1 MAVVRSVLR
10 SALSS
15 VRSSCSSRLPAA
27 TGGRSGGAELFL
39 CREIAVS
46 NRRFHVVGGQRGGFP
61 AGRVPFDCTSPF
73 VMSIGSKRLFSEDVA
88 HMPEIKDPVI
98 LDAFKELMAVNW
110 DEIPN
115 DALHV
120 VKLALSKSTDDAS
133 GKEVLANVFRAAEAV
148 EEFTGVLTSL
158 KMELD
163 DSVGMSGEDVKPL
176 PSDVSQALGTVYQR
190 YIAYLDAFSSEESY
204 LRKKVEVELGTKMIH
219 LKMRCG
225 GLGSEWGKVT
235 VLGTS
240 GLSGSY
246 IEQRA

>member
-10 SALSS
+10 SAFSS
-15 VRSSCSSRLPAA
+15 VRSSCSSRFAAA
-27 TGGRSGGAELFL
+27 TGGRSGGPELLL
-39 CREIAVS
+39 CRGIAVLNS
-46 NRRFHVVGGQRGGFP
+46 SFHVVAGQGSVFP
-61 AGRVPFDCTSPF
+61 ARGVSFDSRSPF
-73 VMSIGSKRLFSEDVA
+73 VMSIGSKRLFSDDVA

-98 LDAFKELMAVNW
+98 LNAFKTLMAVNW

-115 DALHV
+115 DALHD
-120 VKLALSKSTDDAS
+120 VKLALSKSTDDTS

-176 PSDVSQALGTVYQR
+176 PSDISQALSTVYQR
-190 YIAYLDAFSSEESY
+190 YIAYLDAFSPEESY

-246 IEQRA
+246 IEQRT